1 MDQHERATGRPLGG
15 PLLWILRAA
24 WLAQP
29 LASATYG
36 DALDGR
42 SGAVQWTAAIALW
55 TGWGLVLIALLV
67 PAVATLTVVRMA
79 VPAAV
84 IVSVWAVVAG
94 GSGVAA
100 ATAIALAVLCSVVA
114 FSGDVGQVFVQ
125 ASAYGA
131 EQRLLL
137 RPPAAWLILVTVT
150 WALAAAGVLAGL
162 MVTAAGTWWLGP
174 PVLVVGTLVAWL
186 GGVRIHR
193 LSRRWLVFVP
203 AGLVVHDHVV
213 LSDAHLYRTIDV
225 AGVHLAFADTGA
237 ADFTGGALGPA
248 LEITLVELNTVVLA
262 ATPAEPRGKALHVR
276 AMLISPTRPGRA
288 LTLAAEAKLPIA

>member
-1 MDQHERATGRPLGG
+1 MDLRARPTGRPLGV
-15 PLLWILRAA
+15 PLLWLLRAA

-29 LASATYG
+29 LSWAAYG
-36 DALDGR
+36 DALHGR
-42 SGAVQWTAAIALW
+42 SGAVQWVGAIALW
-55 TGWGLVLIALLV
+55 AGWGAVLLALLV

-84 IVSVWAVVAG
+84 VVAVWAALAG
-94 GSGVAA
+94 GDGVPA
-100 ATAIALAVLCSVVA
+100 ATAVALAVVSAVLA
-114 FSGDVGQVFVQ
+114 FSGDIGQLFVQ

-150 WALAAAGVLAGL
+150 WALATAGVLAGL
-162 MVTAAGTWWLGP
+162 MLTAAGTWWLGP
-174 PVLVVGTLVAWL
+174 PVLALGCLVAWQ

-213 LSDAHLYRTIDV
+213 LSDAYLYRTIDL

-248 LEITLVELNTVVLA
+248 IEITLVELNTVVLA

-288 LTLAAEAKLPIA
+288 LTIAAAAKLPIG